1 MLLNRLHVLPF
12 LLLVAASVR
21 AQDPQSQPPVWAGKP
36 DAAAFEKAEND
47 RLKIAQSSVDEIV
60 ALKVSRTI
68 ENTLKPFD
76 EAIRQ
81 LNTAIRFAYLM
92 QNVHPDANF
101 RDHSTEMFR
110 KASAAQTALSLN
122 RDVYRAIAELDLSAS
137 DAVTRYYVQRQLLA
151 FRLAGVDKDDATRAR
166 LKLLN
171 DQLAEQ
177 KSTFERNIADDQ
189 RTIEVTG
196 DSELEG
202 LPRDFIERHKP
213 GPDGKIRIATD
224 DADYLPVMKYAR
236 NDELRRRL
244 FATSVTQ
251 GYPQNRGVL
260 QNMMQR
266 RYEIAALLG
275 YPSWADYNAAD
286 KMILSAKNIADFIQQ
301 LDVAARPA
309 MQREFTE
316 LLAEKRKTH
325 PEAKEIWDYDGSLYE
340 EDIRRSKYNFDSQSV
355 RPYFPYN
362 EVKQGVLD
370 MAAKLFHLSFRNL
383 PNVPSW
389 DPSVETWEVS
399 DGGKVI
405 GRFYL
410 DMHPRPGKLN
420 SGAMTAPI
428 FRGIR
433 GKQMPEAVLI
443 CNFPKPAATDPGLM
457 EYDNVVTFFHEFGHL
472 MHFILAQ
479 QPWAGISGLSM
490 EFDFIEVPSQML
502 EEWMRSPEVL
512 ASFAKHYQTGE
523 PIPAELVW
531 RMNRAA
537 AFGRAGETASQTA
550 LTAISYDIYKGK
562 PADVNLDT
570 VCVDDMRRYTLGSF
584 VPETAHCYA
593 GFSDLSDY
601 SSAYYTYMWDRVI
614 AEDFFQQFD
623 KKNLLGGDTPMR
635 YRRVVLEPGGSMS
648 ANDLVKNFLGRP
660 YNTVAF
666 GHWLEEES
674 ETSATIGS
682 KVK

>member
-1 MLLNRLHVLPF
+1 
-12 LLLVAASVR
+12 
-21 AQDPQSQPPVWAGKP
+21 VWAGKP

-81 LNTAIRFAYLM
+81 LNAAIRFAYLM

-101 RDHSTEMFR
+101 RDHTTEMFR

-171 DQLAEQ
+171 DQLDEQ

-224 DADYLPVMKYAR
+224 DADYFPVMKYAR
-236 NDELRRRL
+236 NDELRRRW
-244 FATSVTQ
+244 FATYVTQ

-266 RYEIAALLG
+266 RYEIATLLG
-275 YPSWADYNAAD
+275 YSSWADYNAAD
-286 KMILSAKNIADFIQQ
+286 KMILSGRNISDFIQQ

-570 VCVDDMRRYTLGSF
+570 VCVDDMRRYTLGSL
-584 VPETAHCYA
+584 VPETAHLYA
-593 GFSDLSDY
+593 GFSHLSDY
-601 SSAYYTYMWDRVI
+601 SSAYYTYLWDRVI

>member
-81 LNTAIRFAYLM
+81 LNAVIRFAYLM

-101 RDHSTEMFR
+101 RDHTTEMFR

-171 DQLAEQ
+171 DQLDEQ
-177 KSTFERNIADDQ
+177 KSTFERNIANDQ
-189 RTIEVTG
+189 RSIEVTG

-286 KMILSAKNIADFIQQ
+286 KMILSGRNISDFIQP

-420 SGAMTAPI
+420 SGGMTAPI

-443 CNFPKPAATDPGLM
+443 RNFPK
-457 EYDNVVTFFHEFGHL
+457 
-472 MHFILAQ
+472 
-479 QPWAGISGLSM
+479 
-490 EFDFIEVPSQML
+490 
-502 EEWMRSPEVL
+502 
-512 ASFAKHYQTGE
+512 
-523 PIPAELVW
+523 
-531 RMNRAA
+531 
-537 AFGRAGETASQTA
+537 
-550 LTAISYDIYKGK
+550 
-562 PADVNLDT
+562 
-570 VCVDDMRRYTLGSF
+570 
-584 VPETAHCYA
+584 
-593 GFSDLSDY
+593 
-601 SSAYYTYMWDRVI
+601 
-614 AEDFFQQFD
+614 
-623 KKNLLGGDTPMR
+623 
-635 YRRVVLEPGGSMS
+635 
-648 ANDLVKNFLGRP
+648 
-660 YNTVAF
+660 
-666 GHWLEEES
+666 
-674 ETSATIGS
+674 
-682 KVK
+682 